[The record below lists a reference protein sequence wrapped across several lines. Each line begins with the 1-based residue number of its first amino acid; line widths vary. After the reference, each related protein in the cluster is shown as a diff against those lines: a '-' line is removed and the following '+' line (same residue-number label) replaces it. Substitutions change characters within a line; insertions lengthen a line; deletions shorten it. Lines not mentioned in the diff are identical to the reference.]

1 MFQNKTDS
9 IQEGEETFVRN
20 QRVCAEH
27 SQKEEGTEQVL
38 QNYIHVSDWCVVV
51 GNFYPHLLHYYP
63 MQELEFLVF
72 KGCILSAA
80 FLKEMAYHMKEF
92 MKGSGCSVKI
102 DISECM

>member
-38 QNYIHVSDWCVVV
+38 QNYIHVFD
-51 GNFYPHLLHYYP
+51 
-63 MQELEFLVF
+63 
-72 KGCILSAA
+72 
-80 FLKEMAYHMKEF
+80 
-92 MKGSGCSVKI
+92 
-102 DISECM
+102 

>member
-80 FLKEMAYHMKEF
+80 FLKEMAYHMKEGIYEGLGVF
-92 MKGSGCSVKI
+92 NKYRHL
-102 DISECM
+102 

>member
-38 QNYIHVSDWCVVV
+38 KNYIHVFDWCVVV
-51 GNFYPHLLHYYP
+51 GNFSPHLLH
-63 MQELEFLVF
+63 
-72 KGCILSAA
+72 
-80 FLKEMAYHMKEF
+80 
-92 MKGSGCSVKI
+92 
-102 DISECM
+102 

>member
-38 QNYIHVSDWCVVV
+38 KNYIHVFDWCVVV
-51 GNFYPHLLHYYP
+51 GNFFPHLLHYP

-102 DISECM
+102 DICECM